1 MRIKLVL
8 LATIALVLNL
18 MTISPA
24 KAEVILSAGKPPMA
38 KITNINCTQK
48 LCQSFKFVEE
58 MAPMF
63 MNVGTNITSN
73 ILFRQDLGDRLF
85 NLNEKAGIGC
95 LVDGQGSVNGTI
107 TCGIVDKF

>member
-1 MRIKLVL
+1 MRIKLVF

-18 MTISPA
+18 IALSPVRAEAVLGATID
-24 KAEVILSAGKPPMA
+24 KPPMA
-38 KITNINCTQK
+38 KISCAQK
-48 LCQSFKFVEE
+48 LCQSFRFVEE

-85 NLNEKAGIGC
+85 NLNEKSGIGC
-95 LVDGQGSVNGTI
+95 LVDGEGSVDGSI
-107 TCGIVDKF
+107 TCGTLDKH